1 MGNIVKIVWRVEMK
15 AFLQLASALACAFS
29 LDAQITAVLNRF
41 PARSP
46 EIVIRNNSTMD
57 LTALAVSM
65 APVPQKAVDSVPFIV
80 YLNTAIDTDRAAV
93 SYRLSA
99 GLPLAPRQE
108 FAVPVTSAFRDGRL
122 VDLFRPPI
130 DTAAVFADG
139 TTAGDP
145 ALLARLLSRRGNM
158 LQAVELASDILKNA
172 GRSNVPRGQLIEQ
185 FSQLADSL
193 NHWYLAP
200 EKQVGRTLYQSIVE
214 KLMSLPPPHL
224 GSAFPP
230 TAFVE
235 QETAMLNRQR
245 TNLLESRPGL
255 IWRP

>member
-1 MGNIVKIVWRVEMK
+1 MK

-29 LDAQITAVLNRF
+29 LDAQITVVLNKF

-46 EIVIRNNSTMD
+46 EIVIRNNSTMS

-65 APVPQKAVDSVPFIV
+65 APVAESAADSAPFVV
-80 YLNTAIDTDRAAV
+80 YFDTAIDPDRVAVRYRFSAA
-93 SYRLSA
+93 
-99 GLPLAPRQE
+99 LPLAPGQE
-108 FAVPVTSAFRDGRL
+108 FAVPVTSAFRDGRR

-139 TTAGDP
+139 TTAGDA

-193 NHWYLAP
+193 NHWYLSP

-214 KLMSLPPPHL
+214 KLMNLPQSQL
-224 GSAFPP
+224 GAAFPP

-235 QETAMLNRQR
+235 QESAMLNRQR
-245 TNLLESRPGL
+245 TSLLESQPGL
-255 IWRP
+255 NLATAVPAPR